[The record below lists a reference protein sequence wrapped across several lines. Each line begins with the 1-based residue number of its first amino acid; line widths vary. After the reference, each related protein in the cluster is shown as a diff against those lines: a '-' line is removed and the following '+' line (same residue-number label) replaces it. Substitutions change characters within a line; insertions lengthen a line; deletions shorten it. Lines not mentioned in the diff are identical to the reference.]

1 MVGVAQ
7 LVEHRIVAP
16 GVVGSIPIVHP
27 IFFKAPDSGLASL
40 FQRFADVVKLVDT
53 LDLGSSAARCE
64 SSSLS
69 VRTIF
74 FLWFFIPGLHI
85 ARLALSVRSSVVFVI
100 RPMMTSRYQA
110 SRMLTL

>member
-27 IFFKAPDSGLASL
+27 IFQNARPKAWRFCFKLQGY
-40 FQRFADVVKLVDT
+40 ADVVELVDT
-53 LDLGSSAARCE
+53 PDLGSGAARCE

-74 FLWFFIPGLHI
+74 FI
-85 ARLALSVRSSVVFVI
+85 
-100 RPMMTSRYQA
+100 
-110 SRMLTL
+110 